1 VFLALAG
8 GAEPLDLPSAPVN
21 DEVVLDAVAL
31 RLAAVELP
39 LLLGILGTLDGAL
52 HSVDD
57 ELESLACAQHRLE
70 VAGLAGWELLL
81 VAECRIEERGQ
92 TVNPLVGLRLAHP
105 EEQTLH
111 RLDGVE
117 PEIDQDE
124 HESVCGPPEPP
135 LAASTPETETKAP
148 SVPTVQIC
156 LPGLLEGRKNLLETL
171 RAQAGER
178 LEHAAV
184 AGKLGVADHW
194 GFLCWSC
201 LPRVAQV
208 VLLLL
213 GSIWMCSRL
222 AGSVEQATR

>member
-8 GAEPLDLPSAPVN
+8 GAEPLDLPGAPLD

-31 RLAAVELP
+31 LLAAVELSLP
-39 LLLGILGTLDGAL
+39 LGILGALDGAL

-57 ELESLACAQHRLE
+57 ELESLAFAQHRLE

-81 VAECRIEERGQ
+81 VTERRIEERGQ

-124 HESVCGPPEPP
+124 HESVCGPPGPP
-135 LAASTPETETKAP
+135 CGLRPRRRRRPASRRSRSASQAP
-148 SVPTVQIC
+148 SKDGRIC
-156 LPGLLEGRKNLLETL
+156 LKPSVL
-171 RAQAGER
+171 RP
-178 LEHAAV
+178 V
-184 AGKLGVADHW
+184 
-194 GFLCWSC
+194 S
-201 LPRVAQV
+201 
-208 VLLLL
+208 VLNMRRWRA
-213 GSIWMCSRL
+213 SL
-222 AGSVEQATR
+222 A

>member
-1 VFLALAG
+1 MFLALAG
-8 GAEPLDLPSAPVN
+8 GAEPLDLPGAPVD

-31 RLAAVELP
+31 LLAAVELP
-39 LLLGILGTLDGAL
+39 LPLGILGTLDGAL

-57 ELESLACAQHRLE
+57 ELESLAFAQHRLE

-81 VAECRIEERGQ
+81 VAERRIEERGQ

-124 HESVCGPPEPP
+124 HESVCGPPEPS
-135 LAASTPETETKAP
+135 LAASTPAPETKAP

-156 LPGLLEGRKNLLETL
+156 LPGLLEGRKNLLEAL

-184 AGKLGVADHW
+184 AGNLGVADHW

-201 LPRVAQV
+201 LQYSTG
-208 VLLLL
+208 
-213 GSIWMCSRL
+213 GSITDR
-222 AGSVEQATR
+222 VY